1 MNTFA
6 KYAEKSSLFSI
17 ATGEAAEDESAKFYS
32 NLYKKVTDARETLLN
47 VSILMIQHKLNVV

>member
-6 KYAEKSSLFSI
+6 KDAEKSSLFSV

-32 NLYKKVTDARETLLN
+32 NLYKKVNDAR
-47 VSILMIQHKLNVV
+47 

>member
-32 NLYKKVTDARETLLN
+32 HLYKKVNDALETLLN
-47 VSILMIQHKLNVV
+47 VSIWIIQHKLNVV